1 MEVAFEITTEIAPV
15 ELGGAGDA
23 TVGEGRGVAG
33 GDVDV
38 VALLVVLGLLAGAGG
53 VEEGVGYVDVGGGG
67 GCGGAG
73 LWGGLLCSGGHAA
86 GLHIDCEV
94 KNVCLV
100 SVTVDVDVLWDM
112 FVGCIC
118 EKLILRVDPAC
129 YCLPVWPD
137 VHG

>member
-53 VEEGVGYVDVGGGG
+53 VEEGVDYVDVGGGG
-67 GCGGAG
+67 GGGGGGAAG
-73 LWGGLLCSGGHAA
+73 LRGGLLCSGGHAA
-86 GLHIDCEV
+86 GLHIEFEV
-94 KNVCLV
+94 GSVFLV
-100 SVTVDVDVLWDM
+100 SVIVDVDVWWDV
-112 FVGCIC
+112 FVG
-118 EKLILRVDPAC
+118 R
-129 YCLPVWPD
+129 
-137 VHG
+137 

>member
-53 VEEGVGYVDVGGGG
+53 VEEGVDYVDVGGGA
-67 GCGGAG
+67 AG
-73 LWGGLLCSGGHAA
+73 LRGGLLCSGGHAA
-86 GLHIDCEV
+86 GLHIEFEV
-94 KNVCLV
+94 GSVFLV
-100 SVTVDVDVLWDM
+100 SVIVDVDVWWDV
-112 FVGCIC
+112 FVG
-118 EKLILRVDPAC
+118 R
-129 YCLPVWPD
+129 
-137 VHG
+137 